1 MGSARS
7 DQPPRE
13 LSAAAALVVQSVAQR
28 LGRARRVL
36 AITGAGMSA
45 DSGLPTYRG
54 ENGLYE
60 TERTTRHGHAI
71 EEALSGRMMAS
82 RPEVAWHHLLE
93 IERAGR
99 GARPNRGHQVLAEMD
114 GYFDAVWVLT
124 QNVDG
129 LHQAAGSRHVLEI
142 HGDLHDLRCTRCRFR
157 ERVADYSG
165 LELPPLC
172 PDCGG
177 VLRPEVVLF
186 GEHLPEAKIRR
197 LEAEIARGFDLVFSI
212 GTSSLFDYVVAPLR
226 TARAAGCTTVEINP
240 EDTGASPLVDFKIQA
255 GAALALDRVWEAY
268 LAWWPWK

>member
-1 MGSARS
+1 MEPARS
-7 DQPPRE
+7 DRPTPE
-13 LSAAAALVVQSVAQR
+13 LSEADAAAVLQIAQR

-60 TERTTRHGHAI
+60 AERTTSHGHAI
-71 EEALSGRMMAS
+71 EEALSGPMLAA

-99 GARPNRGHQVLAEMD
+99 GARPNRGHQVLAEME
-114 GYFDAVWVLT
+114 GYLDAVWVLT

-142 HGDLHDLRCTRCRFR
+142 HGDIHDLRCTRCRFR

-165 LELPPLC
+165 LSLPPLC

-177 VLRPEVVLF
+177 VLRPDVVLF
-186 GEHLPEAKIRR
+186 GEHLHEAKLRR
-197 LEAEIARGFDLVFSI
+197 LEAEVARGFDLIFSI

-226 TARAAGCTTVEINP
+226 TARAAGWTTVEINP
-240 EDTGASPLVDFKIQA
+240 DVTGASGLVDFKIRA
-255 GAALALDRVWEAY
+255 GAAVALDRIWEAY

>member
-1 MGSARS
+1 MEPARS
-7 DQPPRE
+7 DRPDAE
-13 LSAAAALVVQSVAQR
+13 LSDDDAQAVQGVAQR

-36 AITGAGMSA
+36 AITGAGMSV

-60 TERTTRHGHAI
+60 AERRTSHGHAI
-71 EEALSGRMMAS
+71 EEALSGPMLSS

-93 IERAGR
+93 VERAGR
-99 GARPNRGHQVLAEMD
+99 GARPNRGHRVLAEMQ

-129 LHQAAGSRHVLEI
+129 LHQAAGSRHVIDL
-142 HGDLHDLRCTRCRFR
+142 HGDLHNLRCMRCRFR
-157 ERVADYSG
+157 ERVVDYSG
-165 LELPPLC
+165 LGLPPLC

-177 VLRPEVVLF
+177 VLRPNVVLF
-186 GEHLPEAKIRR
+186 GEHVPEAKIRR
-197 LEAEIARGFDLVFSI
+197 LEAEVGRGFDLVFSI
-212 GTSSLFDYVVAPLR
+212 GTSSLFEYVVAPLR
-226 TARAAGCTTVEINP
+226 AARAAGGTTVEINP
-240 EDTGASPLVDFKIQA
+240 EVTEASPMADFKIRA